1 MRRAKGA
8 RDEYGPDGTRL
19 RRLLRHRQSVTAAV
33 LLAVLAL
40 TSGMLLISNRMQRL
54 LGDTGTNVLSRVLGL
69 VLAAL
74 SVQIILDGIRGS
86 FGLR

>member
-1 MRRAKGA
+1 VRRAKGA

-19 RRLLRHRQSVTAAV
+19 RRLLRHRQSVTTA
-33 LLAVLAL
+33 
-40 TSGMLLISNRMQRL
+40 
-54 LGDTGTNVLSRVLGL
+54 DTGTNVLSRVLGL
-69 VLAAL
+69 VLATL